1 MSIVAYDMSVKGKRV
16 TYKSIPIVSICD
28 LLNNNK
34 IGNEGNVFRPRQ
46 KVIQCDDCVPSSLAA
61 FFLVSLE
68 DQRTHRF
75 PATVR
80 ERVDWRCCVLYNF
93 MTIGRH
99 DGNHHVQPRP
109 GVR

>member
-46 KVIQCDDCVPSSLAA
+46 KVIQCDDCATSSLAA
-61 FFLVSLE
+61 FFLLAWRTREHTVSRLPLE
-68 DQRTHRF
+68 N
-75 PATVR
+75 
-80 ERVDWRCCVLYNF
+80 E
-93 MTIGRH
+93 
-99 DGNHHVQPRP
+99 
-109 GVR
+109 

>member
-46 KVIQCDDCVPSSLAA
+46 KVIQCDDCVPSSLAE
-61 FFLVSLE
+61 FFLL
-68 DQRTHRF
+68 
-75 PATVR
+75 A
-80 ERVDWRCCVLYNF
+80 
-93 MTIGRH
+93 
-99 DGNHHVQPRP
+99 
-109 GVR
+109 

>member
-46 KVIQCDDCVPSSLAA
+46 KVIQCDGSLAA
-61 FFLVSLE
+61 FFLLAWRTREHTVSRLPLE
-68 DQRTHRF
+68 N
-75 PATVR
+75 
-80 ERVDWRCCVLYNF
+80 E
-93 MTIGRH
+93 
-99 DGNHHVQPRP
+99 
-109 GVR
+109 